1 MISFQAMIDREIR
14 EKSRARPGGYY
25 LQERR
30 GVLFDARHIISNHE
44 KSGDMYLVIFSTSH
58 TLHIGAKSFM
68 KIAFFVT

>member
-30 GVLFDARHIISNHE
+30 GELFDARHIISNPE
-44 KSGDMYLVIFSTSH
+44 KKWRHVCSNFLYITYATHWSKIFYENC
-58 TLHIGAKSFM
+58 I
-68 KIAFFVT
+68 